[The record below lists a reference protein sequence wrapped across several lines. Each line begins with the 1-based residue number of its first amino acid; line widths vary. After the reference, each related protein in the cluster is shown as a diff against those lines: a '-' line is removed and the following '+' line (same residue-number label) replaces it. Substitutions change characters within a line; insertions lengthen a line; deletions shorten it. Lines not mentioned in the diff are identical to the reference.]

1 MSPDFAQK
9 ARRIVSALMGR
20 ENYITFQ
27 DQKYLS
33 VEELELALKD
43 RKAISDRYGMKR
55 GHLDFGSSAFE
66 AQIEVVQEIL
76 EGKR

>member
-1 MSPDFAQK
+1 MIPDFAKK

-33 VEELELALKD
+33 AEELELVLKD
-43 RKAISDRYGMKR
+43 RKAISDLYGKKR
-55 GHLDFGSSAFE
+55 GHLDFGSSAYE
-66 AQIEVVQEIL
+66 AQCEVTQEIL